1 MQNLN
6 NNFDNIPRELR
17 EYPNWVL
24 WKLESR
30 KGKTT
35 KIPYQIDGKM
45 ASSTNPDTWNTFS
58 KVVETYNHM
67 GKYSGIGFMFQDS
80 GIVGIDIDDCV
91 KDGEIS
97 EKAAYIIDTL
107 DSYTELS
114 QSGKGVHVLAYGYI
128 PRAVK
133 REIEMYN
140 TGRYFA
146 LTGDS
151 LAGNKIENRQKQ
163 LDAIY
168 NIYQKDDEA
177 LKEQLP
183 VKTLQSKNIKFN
195 INELLDKAFA
205 SKNGFKIKALYDGSW
220 QNLYNSQSEADQALA
235 NYLAFWLNK
244 DPYLMDEAF
253 RRSGLC
259 REKWDRDDYMTR
271 TINKAIRDCRETYQE
286 YMIRTQKETNDFI
299 KNYDFTDLGISKDF
313 KNKYKD
319 ILKYAVDI
327 KYYYYWDGKKWV
339 RDDDGLPIKTLSI
352 KFVENMV
359 VKINQYIS
367 KLDDEKEIADMR
379 KVRNKLKSARTLDVI
394 YKQYKAFEDTHINS
408 KIMDSDVRYINCNN
422 GIVDITTGKI
432 LPHDKDLHISKI
444 AEVNY
449 VPGKINSLFKASID
463 RLFNGD
469 NEEIE
474 AFEILLGYMLS
485 GRANQKIF
493 PIIHGVR
500 NTGKTQIFELI
511 LNTFGSD
518 YVKSIDKSLLMKA
531 WNKNSGANP
540 ELAELQGVRLLICS
554 ETSDSDYLDTD
565 FMKKIVGGDTI
576 KARPLYKP
584 PIEFTPN
591 FVPVIFTNKK
601 PSFDGNDDALVI
613 RIIVIELLYS
623 LEKND
628 IDPDFKRKVLED
640 KEGLFSY
647 IISCIVK
654 FTKTGKLKFPQR
666 WADSKEEYAKENNPY
681 GRFKDIYF
689 SDLPGHNLPA
699 KEVYP
704 IFEEWYLNE
713 YSKNVPSRK
722 KITQGFKALG
732 IKTGMTKGYVTY
744 KDLVFNIKD
753 NDVNSDIFRCI
764 KGGFK

>member
-1 MQNLN
+1 MQNI
-6 NNFDNIPRELR
+6 NFGNIPKELK
-17 EYPNWVL
+17 EYANWVL

-30 KGKTT
+30 KGRKT
-35 KIPYQIDGKM
+35 KVPYQVNGKT
-45 ASSTNPDTWNTFS
+45 ASSTNPDTWTSFDNVLQEHN
-58 KVVETYNHM
+58 K
-67 GKYSGIGFMFQDS
+67 GQYSGIGFVFTNTNIS
-80 GIVGIDIDDCV
+80 GIDIDHCITNGFINKGAQD
-91 KDGEIS
+91 
-97 EKAAYIIDTL
+97 IINL
-107 DSYTELS
+107 FNSYTEYS
-114 QSGKGVHVLAYGYI
+114 PSGQGIHIYVFGKI
-128 PRAVK
+128 PKAIK
-133 REIEMYN
+133 SKDIEIYTE
-140 TGRYFA
+140 GRYFTV
-146 LTGDS
+146 TGDKTC
-151 LAGNKIENRQKQ
+151 GETIENRQDI
-163 LDAIY
+163 LDQFYDKYHSEESTA
-168 NIYQKDDEA
+168 
-177 LKEQLP
+177 P
-183 VKTLQSKNIKFN
+183 VKTESRTNIP
-195 INELLDKAFA
+195 IDDIQELLDKAFS
-205 SKNGFKIKALYDGSW
+205 SKNGSKIKDLYDGNW
-220 QNLYNSQSEADQALA
+220 QALGYNSLSEADQGLC

-253 RRSGLC
+253 RRSELC
-259 REKWDRDDYMTR
+259 REKWNRTDYR
-271 TINKAIRDCRETYQE
+271 NWTINKAIRDCRETYQQ
-286 YMIRTQKETNDFI
+286 YIIRKQKETNDFV

-327 KYYYYWDGKKWV
+327 KYYYYWNGKKWV
-339 RDDDGLPIKTLSI
+339 KDDDGLPIKTLSI
-352 KFVENMV
+352 EFVENMV

-367 KLDDEKEIADMR
+367 KLDDGKEIATMR
-379 KVRNKLKSARTLDVI
+379 KARNKLKSARTLDVI

-422 GIVDITTGKI
+422 GIVDITTGEI
-432 LPHDKDLHISKI
+432 LPHDRDLHISKI

-449 VPGKINSLFKASID
+449 VPGKVNSLFKASID

-469 NEEIE
+469 TEEIE

-540 ELAELQGVRLLICS
+540 ELAELQGLRLLICS

-601 PSFDGNDDALVI
+601 PSFDGNDDALAI

-628 IDPDFKRKVLED
+628 IDPDFKGKVLED

-654 FTKTGKLKFPQR
+654 FTKTGRLKIPQR

-681 GRFKDIYF
+681 GRFKDIYL

-713 YSKNVPSRK
+713 YSKNVPSRR

-732 IKTGMTKGYVTY
+732 IKTGMAKGYVTY

-753 NDVNSDIFRCI
+753 NDVNSDVFRCI